1 MVTKSGSQTLN
12 GRQAVAYARIR
23 SVGHADFERTE
34 RQRTILSELFKKVKT
49 VSPLKFPGL
58 VTALLPHVETNL
70 PVTEIVKLGVSVL
83 GFKNKDI
90 IQYRLPVDGT
100 YQSRSIRGMAVL
112 VPDLKNKELLHNFLY
127 GEGRNRTANNDFV
140 NALI

>member
-1 MVTKSGSQTLN
+1 M
-12 GRQAVAYARIR
+12 
-23 SVGHADFERTE
+23 GHADFERTE

-112 VPDLKNKELLHNFLY
+112 VPDLEKTKNFSITFCMVKAV
-127 GEGRNRTANNDFV
+127 NRTANNDFV